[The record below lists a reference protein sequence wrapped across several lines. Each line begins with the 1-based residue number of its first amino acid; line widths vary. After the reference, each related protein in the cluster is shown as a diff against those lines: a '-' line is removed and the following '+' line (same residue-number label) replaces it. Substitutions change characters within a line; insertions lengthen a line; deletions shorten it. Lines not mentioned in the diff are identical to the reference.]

1 MERNASLELEQQ
13 QQLSVLDTRQSR
25 ISELERQLAQQ
36 GDATIQWKDQYA
48 SAEGD
53 RNALQRELASY
64 VRVCVRSVCVRR
76 SPDRIV
82 PLLCVTCDLVHI
94 LPTADL
100 VERM

>member
-64 VRVCVRSVCVRR
+64 VRSVCVRR